1 MNTYLAKFKG
11 IHPGIILAREL
22 KKRGIAQRPFALSL
36 GEHPQTINAITKTKR
51 NLTTS
56 IALKIEEKLGL
67 EEGTLALLQ
76 TYFDIQT
83 EKSKIK
89 PITPNLSLI
98 RKSVFWDTDISQIDW
113 DKQKYAVIRRIME
126 RGNALEIKEIK
137 QFYGAALIT
146 EVLKQKSVEAYTLN
160 P

>member
-1 MNTYLAKFKG
+1 MNTYLVKFKG

-22 KKRGIAQRPFALSL
+22 KKRGIAQRPFALSI
-36 GEHPQTINAITKTKR
+36 GEHPQTINAITKAKR
-51 NLTTS
+51 NLPTS

-89 PITPNLSLI
+89 PITPNLSII

-113 DKQKYAVIRRIME
+113 DKQKNAVIRRIME

-146 EVLKQKSVEAYTLN
+146 EVLKQKSVEVYKLN

>member
-11 IHPGIILAREL
+11 THPGIILAREL

-36 GEHPQTINAITKTKR
+36 GEHPQTINAITKAKR
-51 NLTTS
+51 NLPTS

-89 PITPNLSLI
+89 PITPNLSII

-146 EVLKQKSVEAYTLN
+146 EVLKQKSVEAYKLN

>member
-1 MNTYLAKFKG
+1 MNTYLAKFRG

-22 KKRGIAQRPFALSL
+22 KKRGIAQRPFALSV
-36 GEHPQTINAITKTKR
+36 GEHPQTINAITKAKR
-51 NLTTS
+51 NLPTS

-89 PITPNLSLI
+89 PITPNLFLI

-146 EVLKQKSVEAYTLN
+146 EVLKQKSVEAYKLN

>member
-22 KKRGIAQRPFALSL
+22 KKRGIAQRPFALSI
-36 GEHPQTINAITKTKR
+36 GEHPQTINAIMKAKR
-51 NLTTS
+51 NLPTS
-56 IALKIEEKLGL
+56 IALKIDEKLGL
-67 EEGTLALLQ
+67 EEGTFALLQ
-76 TYFDIQT
+76 TYFDIQV

-89 PITPNLSLI
+89 PITPNLSII

-137 QFYGAALIT
+137 QFYGAAIIK
-146 EVLKQKSVEAYTLN
+146 EVLKQKSVEAYKLN

>member
-1 MNTYLAKFKG
+1 M
-11 IHPGIILAREL
+11 
-22 KKRGIAQRPFALSL
+22 KKRGLAQRPFALSI
-36 GEHPQTINAITKTKR
+36 GEHPQTINAITKAKR
-51 NLTTS
+51 NLPTT

-76 TYFDIQT
+76 TYFDIHT

-137 QFYGAALIT
+137 QFYGAAIIK
-146 EVLKQKSVEAYTLN
+146 EVLKQKSVEAYKLN

>member
-22 KKRGIAQRPFALSL
+22 KKRGIAQRPFALSI
-36 GEHPQTINAITKTKR
+36 GEHPQTINAITKAKR
-51 NLTTS
+51 NLPTS
-56 IALKIEEKLGL
+56 IALKIEEKFGL

-76 TYFDIQT
+76 TYFDIQS

-89 PITPNLSLI
+89 PITPNLSII

-146 EVLKQKSVEAYTLN
+146 EVLKQKSIEVYKLN

>member
-22 KKRGIAQRPFALSL
+22 KKRGIAQRPFALSI
-36 GEHPQTINAITKTKR
+36 GEHPQTINAITKAKR
-51 NLTTS
+51 NLPTS

-146 EVLKQKSVEAYTLN
+146 EVLKQKSVEAYKLN

>member
-36 GEHPQTINAITKTKR
+36 GEHPQTINAITKAKR
-51 NLTTS
+51 NLPTS

-146 EVLKQKSVEAYTLN
+146 EVLKQKSVEAYKLN

>member
-1 MNTYLAKFKG
+1 MNTYLAKFRG

-22 KKRGIAQRPFALSL
+22 KKRGIAQRPFALSV
-36 GEHPQTINAITKTKR
+36 GEHPQTINAITKAKR
-51 NLTTS
+51 NLPTS

-76 TYFDIQT
+76 TYFDIQV

-98 RKSVFWDTDISQIDW
+98 RKSVFGDTDISQIDW

-146 EVLKQKSVEAYTLN
+146 EVLKQKSVEAYKLN

>member
-22 KKRGIAQRPFALSL
+22 KKRGIAQRPFALSI
-36 GEHPQTINAITKTKR
+36 GEHPQTINAITKAKR
-51 NLTTS
+51 NLPTS
-56 IALKIEEKLGL
+56 IALKIDEKLGL

-146 EVLKQKSVEAYTLN
+146 EVLKQKSVEAYKLN

>member
-1 MNTYLAKFKG
+1 MNTYLAKFRG

-22 KKRGIAQRPFALSL
+22 KKRGIAQRPFALSV
-36 GEHPQTINAITKTKR
+36 GEHPQTINAITKAKR
-51 NLTTS
+51 NLPTS

-76 TYFDIQT
+76 TYFDIQI

-89 PITPNLSLI
+89 PITPNLSFI

-146 EVLKQKSVEAYTLN
+146 EVLKQKSVEAYKLN

>member
-1 MNTYLAKFKG
+1 MNTYLAKFRG

-22 KKRGIAQRPFALSL
+22 KKRGLAQRPFALSL
-36 GEHPQTINAITKTKR
+36 GEHPQTINAITKAKR
-51 NLTTS
+51 NLPTS

-89 PITPNLSLI
+89 PITPNLSII

-113 DKQKYAVIRRIME
+113 DKQKNAVIRRIME

-146 EVLKQKSVEAYTLN
+146 EVLKQKSVEVYKLN

>member
-36 GEHPQTINAITKTKR
+36 GEHPQTINAITKAKR
-51 NLTTS
+51 NLPTS
-56 IALKIEEKLGL
+56 IALKIEEKLGM

-89 PITPNLSLI
+89 PITPNLSII

-146 EVLKQKSVEAYTLN
+146 EVLKQKSAEAYKLN

>member
-36 GEHPQTINAITKTKR
+36 GEHPQTINAITKAKR
-51 NLTTS
+51 NLPTS

-146 EVLKQKSVEAYTLN
+146 EFLKQKSVEAYKLN

>member
-36 GEHPQTINAITKTKR
+36 GEHPQTINAITKAKR
-51 NLTTS
+51 NLPTS
-56 IALKIEEKLGL
+56 IALKIEKKLGM

-89 PITPNLSLI
+89 PITPNLSII

-146 EVLKQKSVEAYTLN
+146 EVLKQKSVEAYKLN